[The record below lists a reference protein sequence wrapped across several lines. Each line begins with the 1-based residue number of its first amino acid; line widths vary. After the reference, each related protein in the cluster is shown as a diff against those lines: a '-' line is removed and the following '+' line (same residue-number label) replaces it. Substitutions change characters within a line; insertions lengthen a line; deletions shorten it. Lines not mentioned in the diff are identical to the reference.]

1 MKLKIAVFLA
11 LMLAIG
17 QPGTAQEARVTQ
29 QATVFE
35 TYPFS
40 DPNPVPSLAYKP
52 NIYPYFTFDGYS
64 VKSQNKEWN
73 LITLENEFLKVTV
86 MPEIGGRI
94 WGAIEKSTS
103 EDFIYENEVVKFRNI
118 AMRGPW
124 TSGGIEF
131 NFGIIG
137 HSPAT
142 ASPVDYIYYTNED
155 GSVTCVVGTIDLPSR
170 TQWRVKINLPKD
182 KAYFETDATWYNPEP
197 LRQPYYNWMT
207 AAAHVANDQE
217 FYYPGHI
224 ALQHSG
230 EVKDWPV
237 QDGIEINLYKN
248 NNFGGAKSQH
258 IAGSYLNHFGGYFH
272 DKGIGFG
279 HFSTYDDSPGKK
291 LWLWALSR
299 NGGIWEDLLTDKNGQ
314 YMEFQAGRMLN
325 QFSPSKNVET
335 PLTKAGFAPYTID
348 QWSNFWFPVKQIGG
362 ISNVSKKGV
371 IHLEK
376 TNNLVK
382 LGFNPFQKVDGSI
395 DIKINGSSSQSI
407 PVKGNAMDVISHE
420 IQVDT
425 PIKELVVSFEGEQL
439 YKWSETDDMKL
450 IRPFDKVNAP
460 KQSPNQKLYFE
471 ARQYYYSRNYKKA
484 KATYEEL
491 LENDPGHQQGRI
503 DYAELLLRFTQYD
516 EALENIYKALSA
528 DYFDHQANFVAGS
541 IYLAKGQTTQALEAY
556 GWAARSMEFRSSA
569 YTIMSEIYL
578 SEGQLSLAKDYAK
591 KALKNNTDNIMALQ
605 ALAVIQR
612 LQGEKDLAKATLD
625 KLWEIDPLNHFIRFE
640 RYLMDKTPASLDEFK
655 KVINNEFPYQTYLEL
670 AAVYKKYGLKENAVE
685 LLQNSPPHA
694 LVYLW
699 IASMDPAQKEAQLEK
714 MIAQPTEFVLP
725 FRKET
730 LPMLKWAQSE
740 VTSWK
745 IDYYLALNLMAL
757 GQEDEGRQI
766 LKTIN
771 QSADEASF
779 YLSRALLLD
788 KYESQENNLKD
799 LERALELDKEQW
811 RTYFQISKYHN
822 KSGDQQKAMAVLK
835 EATKAFPGNYV
846 LEMEMIKLLNTN
858 GDYKVAMNLL
868 DKIQVLPHEGAGGGR
883 TLYESVYLN
892 AALQDIQ
899 SKKWNAAAS
908 KIEKSRI
915 WPENLGVG
923 KPFDPREILQDYLA
937 AAVNKAKNNRPQFS
951 KYLEAVI
958 SQGDQL
964 NSNSKEQALVVL
976 ALKHS
981 GQEDAAEKLI
991 DKIKKEGSPS
1001 VVANIEQLLDLA
1013 ENRGTG
1019 TSQDLKD
1026 NDIVQKIIETT
1037 KSILK

>member
-1 MKLKIAVFLA
+1 MKLKIAIFVA

-17 QPGTAQEARVTQ
+17 QPSTAQEARVTQ

-35 TYPFS
+35 TYSFS

-103 EDFIYENEVVKFRNI
+103 EDFIYKNEVVKFRNI

-335 PLTKAGFAPYTID
+335 PLTKVGFAPYTID

-471 ARQYYYSRNYKKA
+471 ARQYYYSRDYKKA

-503 DYAELLLRFTQYD
+503 DYAELLLRFTQYE

-578 SEGQLSLAKDYAK
+578 LEGQLSLAKDYAK

-605 ALAVIQR
+605 ALAVTQR

-670 AAVYKKYGLKENAVE
+670 AAVYNKYGLKENAVE

-694 LVYLW
+694 LVNLW

-766 LKTIN
+766 LKTIS

-788 KYESQENNLKD
+788 KHESQENNLKD
-799 LERALELDKEQW
+799 LERALELDKAQW

-899 SKKWNAAAS
+899 SKKWSAAAS

-923 KPFDPREILQDYLA
+923 KPFDPKEILQDYLA

-981 GQEDAAEKLI
+981 GQEDAAEKLV

-1001 VVANIEQLLDLA
+1001 VIANIEQLLDLA
-1013 ENRGTG
+1013 ENRGSV